1 MLDEDGM
8 DGVYI
13 SEMLPSKLGWN
24 RPFISDEI
32 IRGYTN
38 EMQDF
43 MESVAYDREPRS
55 GFALASDTV
64 KAVYAA
70 YLSSELGRRVEV
82 EDAELTAPAVS

>member
-1 MLDEDGM
+1 
-8 DGVYI
+8 
-13 SEMLPSKLGWN
+13 
-24 RPFISDEI
+24 
-32 IRGYTN
+32 
-38 EMQDF
+38 

-82 EDAELTAPAVS
+82 EDAELTAPAIL